1 MEYDFDFSF
10 SGELREE
17 ETSAYDKEDDIS
29 DIVRMYLDE
38 VRRYRLL
45 SSADELTLAKQVEL
59 GNEEA
64 RQRLIKANLRLVIA
78 VAKRYRR
85 AYKTVTFLDL
95 IQEGNLGLF
104 KAVEKFDWRKGYKFS
119 TYATWWIRQGVTRAL
134 TNQSRTIRVPG
145 PMVEM
150 MMKYQRTVRR
160 IRQNTSVMPSL
171 EDIAGEMGISVEKVS
186 AIQAAYH
193 QVLSIDK
200 VIDHEDKQAK
210 KILLGDCI
218 ADTSA
223 VSPMEEV
230 SRRLLADKIRSILAD
245 IPERYR
251 RILEMRYGLYDAV
264 PGTLTEVGEKFGLT
278 GERVRQIL
286 AEMEAKI
293 RLDKRVESLKEWI
306 S

>member
-134 TNQSRTIRVPG
+134 TNKSRTIRVPG